1 MNIHNNLRPF
11 ACGYP
16 GCDSRFNARSNALR
30 HRHLHGVEFVRSVEA
45 EQRANAERDAREARG
60 EGALFAETIVAD
72 ECASSSAGQKRSGYG
87 NVRWMPTNQPTRSYA
102 PYVLSSP
109 SRRRRGGLPKGQG
122 PSKQD
127 QRNSCVEDAPR

>member
-1 MNIHNNLRPF
+1 PAGSRRRVVHQCLVCHKIFHSRPSSLNTHMNIHNNLRPF

-87 NVRWMPTNQPTRSYA
+87 NVRWMPTNQPTRS
-102 PYVLSSP
+102 
-109 SRRRRGGLPKGQG
+109 
-122 PSKQD
+122 
-127 QRNSCVEDAPR
+127 